1 MRPRAF
7 VVAAVLGAACVTGG
21 WLVQRG
27 SVGADGDYDRAHLFD
42 NVLRHVSRYYV
53 DSLSEGVLYEKAV
66 TGMLRGLKDP
76 HTVYLTQQRL
86 SRLTESTSGRYDGV
100 GIRIE
105 VRDEWITII
114 APLPGTPAAVAGI
127 QTGDRIVEIEG
138 KATHGWSV
146 EDATQAIRGKP
157 GTKVSFVV
165 ERPGVEA
172 RIPFNLTRREVHL
185 RSVQHVSEIRPGVGY
200 VDVDVFSESTA
211 EELEQALRSL
221 NRQGINSLIL
231 DLRDN
236 PGGLLDQGVSVSDL
250 FLDPGQKI
258 VAMRGRVKDANRIYS
273 DRAAQSWGDLPIV
286 VLIDSG
292 SASASEIVAGALQD
306 HDRAL
311 LVGTTSFGKGS
322 AQSLYGMVDGGAL
335 KVTTA
340 RWFTPSGRSIDR
352 PSTSSDEDEEE
363 EDPLV
368 RPDSTQSKSA
378 RFSTDA
384 GRVVFGGGGIAPDV
398 IVNEYVPTD
407 ADKAFQK
414 GLGDKLPAFRDALA
428 TYALSLRGSHA
439 LASPAFEVTPAM
451 RDELWRRMVARGIRV
466 DRATYDASPL
476 VTRMIGF
483 EIARLAFGVEEAFL
497 RTTRDDRAILT
508 ALELVNGVKSQSE
521 LLTRAAARGKAG
533 TAPGTR

>member
-1 MRPRAF
+1 MRSRAV
-7 VVAAVLGAACVTGG
+7 VVAAVLGTAFVTGG
-21 WLVQRG
+21 WLVHRG
-27 SVGADGDYDRAHLFD
+27 AVGADGDYDRAHLFD
-42 NVLRHVSRYYV
+42 NVMRHVSRYYV

-66 TGMLRGLKDP
+66 TGMLRELKDP
-76 HTVYLTQQRL
+76 HTVFLTQQRL

-105 VRDEWITII
+105 VRDEWITVI
-114 APLPGTPAAVAGI
+114 APLPGTPAATAGI

-146 EDATQAIRGKP
+146 EDATQAIRGRP

-165 ERPGVEA
+165 ERPGVET
-172 RIPFNLTRREVHL
+172 RMPFNLVRREVHL

-211 EELEQALRSL
+211 EELEQAIRSL
-221 NRQGINSLIL
+221 TKQRVTALIV

-258 VAMRGRVKDANRIYS
+258 VAMRGRVKDANRVYS
-273 DRAAQSWGDLPIV
+273 DKAAQRWADLPIV

-311 LVGTTSFGKGS
+311 VVGTTSFGKGS

-363 EDPLV
+363 DPLV
-368 RPDSTQSKSA
+368 RPDSTQSRSA

-398 IVNEYVPTD
+398 IVSEYVATD

-451 RDELWRRMVARGIRV
+451 RDELWRRMGARGIRV
-466 DRATYDASPL
+466 DRATFDASPL

-508 ALELVNGVKSQSE
+508 ALELVNGVRSQSE
-521 LLTRAAARGKAG
+521 LLARAAARGKAG
-533 TAPGTR
+533 SAPDTR